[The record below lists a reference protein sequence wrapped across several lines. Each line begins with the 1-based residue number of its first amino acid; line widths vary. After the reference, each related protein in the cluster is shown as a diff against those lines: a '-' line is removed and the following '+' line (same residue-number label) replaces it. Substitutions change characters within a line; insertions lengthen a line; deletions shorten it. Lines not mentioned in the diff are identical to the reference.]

1 MHNPRGNPRPI
12 RIRWHANRPPMP
24 LGCRWCG
31 HPPYAHEAASLP
43 HRAHHHW
50 EQPTPTQVHARM
62 TTRRRL
68 SLSGHPAAHPTH
80 RPLIPPPPITSP
92 GQATATFPRQ
102 APAFPEHPPMP
113 PAKEVPATSPE
124 HPPLLSTEQVPMLP
138 SGQLPTPSPGLH
150 RRPEQAVTTAAVPYR
165 RGRPLGTRTPS
176 GKHTPYRQ
184 GATA

>member
-1 MHNPRGNPRPI
+1 MHHPRGNPRPI
-12 RIRWHANRPPMP
+12 RVRWHADRPPMP

-50 EQPTPTQVHARM
+50 GQPTPAQVHARM

-68 SLSGHPAAHPTH
+68 NLSGHPPTPH
-80 RPLIPPPPITSP
+80 RPLVPPPPTTRP
-92 GQATATFPRQ
+92 GRPPATFPRQ
-102 APAFPEHPPMP
+102 SPGFPQHPPMP
-113 PAKEVPATSPE
+113 PSQQSPE
-124 HPPLLSTEQVPMLP
+124 HPPPLSPE
-138 SGQLPTPSPGLH
+138 QLPISPEQFPALSPGRH
-150 RRPEQAVTTAAVPYR
+150 RRPEPPVATAAVPYR
-165 RGRPLGTRTPS
+165 RGRPPGPRTP

>member
-1 MHNPRGNPRPI
+1 
-12 RIRWHANRPPMP
+12 
-24 LGCRWCG
+24 
-31 HPPYAHEAASLP
+31 
-43 HRAHHHW
+43 
-50 EQPTPTQVHARM
+50 M

-68 SLSGHPAAHPTH
+68 GLSGHPAAHPTH

-92 GQATATFPRQ
+92 GQATA
-102 APAFPEHPPMP
+102 FPEHPPTP

-138 SGQLPTPSPGLH
+138 SGHTPSPGRH
-150 RRPEQAVTTAAVPYR
+150 RRPESAVTTAAVPYR

>member
-1 MHNPRGNPRPI
+1 MRNLRGNPRPI
-12 RIRWHANRPPMP
+12 RVRWHANRPPMP

-50 EQPTPTQVHARM
+50 EQPTSAQVHARM
-62 TTRRRL
+62 AVRRRL
-68 SLSGHPAAHPTH
+68 NLSGRPIPGPT
-80 RPLIPPPPITSP
+80 
-92 GQATATFPRQ
+92 
-102 APAFPEHPPMP
+102 APVAFPTRPP
-113 PAKEVPATSPE
+113 EVF
-124 HPPLLSTEQVPMLP
+124 
-138 SGQLPTPSPGLH
+138 PGRH

-165 RGRPLGTRTPS
+165 RGRPPTPRPPS